1 MQEDQ
6 ISMPSHQAPATQ
18 APPSPQEGAPSRPL
32 MESMPKKWVMQ
43 PLSPRLEPAD
53 LRTVLCSSGEE
64 SSWDS
69 TWTCSERRG
78 LNDSLTSV
86 TLQETESDN
95 DVFER
100 PWKVQ
105 VSEGSYSKD
114 HHPSSPTSISS
125 DSSSGTWH
133 GFYSFMGEDVEKTE
147 AWMVSPERQNKLAT
161 LKEANGFKLQAY
173 SEKKPEKLFQDGE
186 EDSFSQVAAVPAI
199 VQDDLEQVQ
208 QRLEII
214 HSQAPKRKP
223 VDIEQWEALE
233 DLDLSN
239 PPQRVLDGLSL
250 YYSPSRADRE
260 TAKAEPGA
268 IDTEK
273 INFNI
278 ARQQFLTMEQ
288 SRSNLFQNVPQE
300 PYQSANKERPPQ
312 AEGGLVM
319 LRRHGYE
326 SLTGEK
332 PIRSQNQES
341 YSIRNDLFDNK
352 CVTVYTSEE
361 TTANQS
367 CCDEKLG
374 CGSMLPPGHVSDQY
388 AFMGQEYGQEPQP
401 LDEAETP
408 IEKEIRLA
416 QEREESLRR
425 ERGIKHTNLKEMVEI
440 KTKPFLSRTGPIGT
454 PTKARDK
461 GRVSFFLQREIEL
474 ESQREEKLHHQG
486 RASSLYNDGAPQEL
500 GDRMEVIEQQADEVP
515 VTPPK
520 TSITGNHLD
529 AMQIKTGA
537 EEALRTPDCSTPAE
551 WRRDSKT
558 EDVLSPCCPH
568 RHPEETA
575 QWILDNRSV
584 QNSYSPSPSTPS
596 TPTDL
601 RLLWPSLT
609 GRYIV
614 PQAGSHEKF
623 SLRPRKVDTPEAILK
638 EIEQDIKREEELRL
652 LRGGGS
658 LAQLHDEGLD
668 NVDKRAP
675 STGTT
680 LMSPEAQPG
689 KSWPGLSSP
698 WGLRATQATLVTTK
712 ASSALPPPSV
722 PSFPSIPVVTAQPW
736 SSSWQDSPSPARVHA
751 QKPQTMRSGAGGA
764 VAQKGLTETLLGDM
778 EDRSPRLKLE
788 ESVVSGKGG
797 LCSVLYSSVSQSKMG
812 TVCGSLKNRMRN
824 TAVQGQRSFTHYIFT
839 SVSH

>member
-1 MQEDQ
+1 MQF
-6 ISMPSHQAPATQ
+6 HQAPATQ

-53 LRTVLCSSGEE
+53 LRTVLHSREE
-64 SSWDS
+64 SSQDS
-69 TWTCSERRG
+69 TWTCSEMQG

-86 TLQETESDN
+86 TWQEEH
-95 DVFER
+95 DVLER
-100 PWKVQ
+100 PQRVQ
-105 VSEGSYSKD
+105 VSEGSYRQD

-125 DSSSGTWH
+125 NSSTGTCH
-133 GFYSFMGEDVEKTE
+133 GFYSFMDEDVEKTE

-161 LKEANGFKLQAY
+161 VKEANGFKVQAY

-186 EDSFSQVAAVPAI
+186 GDSFSQVAAVPAT

-208 QRLEII
+208 ERLELIR
-214 HSQAPKRKP
+214 SQAPKRKP

-233 DLDLSN
+233 NLDLSK

-250 YYSPSRADRE
+250 YYIPSRADRE
-260 TAKAEPGA
+260 TAKAESGT

-288 SRSNLFQNVPQE
+288 SRSNPFQNVPQE
-300 PYQSANKERPPQ
+300 PYQSANKGQPPQ

-319 LRRHGYE
+319 LRRHDYE

-332 PIRSQNQES
+332 STRSQNQES
-341 YSIRNDLFDNK
+341 NSIKNDLFGSK

-361 TTANQS
+361 TAANQS
-367 CCDEKLG
+367 CCNEKLG
-374 CGSMLPPGHVSDQY
+374 RGFMLPPGHVSDQY
-388 AFMGQEYGQEPQP
+388 AFVGQEYGQEPQP

-440 KTKPFLSRTGPIGT
+440 KTKPFLSRTGPTGT
-454 PTKARDK
+454 PTKTRDK

-474 ESQREEKLHHQG
+474 DNQREEKLHHQG
-486 RASSLYNDGAPQEL
+486 RAPALHNHDTPQEL
-500 GDRMEVIEQQADEVP
+500 GERKKVFEQQADEVP

-529 AMQIKTGA
+529 ATQVNTGA
-537 EEALRTPDCSTPAE
+537 AEALRTPEYSTPAE
-551 WRRDSKT
+551 WRRDNKT

-575 QWILDNRSV
+575 QWILNNSTVPD
-584 QNSYSPSPSTPS
+584 SYSPSPFTPS

-614 PQAGSHEKF
+614 PQADFHEKF
-623 SLRPRKVDTPEAILK
+623 SLRPHKVDTPEAILK

-652 LRGGGS
+652 LRGGSS
-658 LAQLHDEGLD
+658 LPQSQDEGPD
-668 NVDKRAP
+668 NADKRAP

-680 LMSPEAQPG
+680 FMSPES

-712 ASSALPPPSV
+712 ASSPLPPPSV
-722 PSFPSIPVVTAQPW
+722 SSFPSIPAVTAQPW
-736 SSSWQDSPSPARVHA
+736 SSTWPDSPGPARVPA
-751 QKPQTMRSGAGGA
+751 LKTQTLRSGAGGTA
-764 VAQKGLTETLLGDM
+764 AQKGLTETLL

-788 ESVVSGKGG
+788 ESVYAGIHPTDDVNWE
-797 LCSVLYSSVSQSKMG
+797 VLEATRV
-812 TVCGSLKNRMRN
+812 TRHKNMRALRWEAGVFAN
-824 TAVQGQRSFTHYIFT
+824 KD
-839 SVSH
+839 

>member
-1 MQEDQ
+1 MLEDQ
-6 ISMPSHQAPATQ
+6 ISMQSHQAPAAQ

-53 LRTVLCSSGEE
+53 LRTVLYSGGEE
-64 SSWDS
+64 SSQDS
-69 TWTCSERRG
+69 TWTCSERWG

-86 TLQETESDN
+86 TWQETESEH
-95 DVFER
+95 DVLEKPQR
-100 PWKVQ
+100 VQ
-105 VSEGSYSKD
+105 VSERSYSKD
-114 HHPSSPTSISS
+114 HHVSSPTSISS
-125 DSSSGTWH
+125 DSSSGTCH
-133 GFYSFMGEDVEKTE
+133 GFYSFVGEDVEKTE
-147 AWMVSPERQNKLAT
+147 AWMASPERQNKLAT

-199 VQDDLEQVQ
+199 VQDDLEEVH

-214 HSQAPKRKP
+214 RSQAPKRKP
-223 VDIEQWEALE
+223 VDIEQWDALE

-250 YYSPSRADRE
+250 YYSPSRVDRE
-260 TAKAEPGA
+260 TAKADPDA

-278 ARQQFLTMEQ
+278 ARKQFLTMEQ
-288 SRSNLFQNVPQE
+288 SQSNLFQNVPQE

-352 CVTVYTSEE
+352 CVTVYMSEE

-388 AFMGQEYGQEPQP
+388 AFARQECSQEPQP
-401 LDEAETP
+401 SDEAETP

-425 ERGIKHTNLKEMVEI
+425 ERGIKLTNLKEMVEI
-440 KTKPFLSRTGPIGT
+440 KTKSFLSWTGPIGT
-454 PTKARDK
+454 PTKAREK

-486 RASSLYNDGAPQEL
+486 RASGLYNHGTPPEL
-500 GDRMEVIEQQADEVP
+500 GERKKVFQQRAYEVP

-520 TSITGNHLD
+520 TSIIGNHLD
-529 AMQIKTGA
+529 AMQIKTSA
-537 EEALRTPDCSTPAE
+537 EEALSTAEYGTPAE
-551 WRRDSKT
+551 WRRDNKT

-584 QNSYSPSPSTPS
+584 QNTYSPSPSTPC

-609 GRYIV
+609 GRYIM

-623 SLRPRKVDTPEAILK
+623 SLRPRRVETPEAILK
-638 EIEQDIKREEELRL
+638 EIEQDIKREEELQK
-652 LRGGGS
+652 LRSGGS
-658 LAQLHDEGLD
+658 WPQSYDEGLD
-668 NVDKRAP
+668 NADKRAP

-680 LMSPEAQPG
+680 LMTPEAQPG
-689 KSWPGLSSP
+689 KSCPGLSSP

-712 ASSALPPPSV
+712 GMS
-722 PSFPSIPVVTAQPW
+722 
-736 SSSWQDSPSPARVHA
+736 
-751 QKPQTMRSGAGGA
+751 
-764 VAQKGLTETLLGDM
+764 
-778 EDRSPRLKLE
+778 
-788 ESVVSGKGG
+788 
-797 LCSVLYSSVSQSKMG
+797 C
-812 TVCGSLKNRMRN
+812 
-824 TAVQGQRSFTHYIFT
+824 
-839 SVSH
+839 